1 MAAPWQPKGSI
12 LTEQWAHRF
21 FEQSTEPSVIL
32 GREGVLLEANPA
44 FGHLVGLSLTS
55 LRGMALQ
62 NFIPAEDAAVLF
74 AKLGSGS
81 PTSRTC
87 RWRQSDG
94 SWLPLSWRITA
105 ASASEP
111 LYCTVR
117 RAAEASP
124 APWPESDYL
133 PFGLYLVDIRTRRV
147 HYVNHRF
154 CQLWGI
160 TALEGAIHRGELTH
174 DEVTEHCLKAGDA
187 AEFLRLCAAP
197 DQGCVPGL
205 LEDEARLSDGRTLRR
220 LSTSSSVA
228 GDAMRYRLFAFEDV
242 TERKRTQEALHRS
255 EESFRRLIDRA
266 PEGIFVHT
274 QRRFIYANPTLLR
287 ALGYDDPAEL
297 MAKPIWSIVHPDD
310 LELVKD
316 RVHTAAVKGEL
327 APLREVRYLRRDGT
341 WYDAES
347 VGIPIEFDGHEAV
360 VVMAR
365 DITERKQAQSQL
377 LQNDRMVLAGTLAA
391 GVGHE
396 INNPLT
402 YVMAN
407 LASAL
412 ESVSRLGAELTWAGE
427 RGPSSVAWPATL
439 QDTEALLKE
448 AQEGAMRVRNIVRDL
463 KFISRQDEERRE
475 AVDVRQPLDFSINM
489 ATSQLRHR
497 ARLIKKY
504 ESVPRVHA
512 DGSRLGQVFLNLLVN
527 AAQAIPEGNA
537 EEHHIT
543 VWVRSG
549 PPGSVL
555 VDISDSGC
563 GMTPAV
569 LSRVFD
575 PFFTTKP
582 VGKGTGLGLSI
593 CHSLIRKLGGDIT
606 VRSEPGRG
614 TTFTVTLPTAP
625 DAVPP
630 RAAPAAPAPHAERR
644 GQVLVID
651 DEPAVGRS
659 LARIIGMK
667 HRVTVVNNGEDALA
681 VLTSGAPFDAVFC
694 DLMMP
699 GISGMDVY
707 ERVRERGDG
716 IAERFIFITGGSY
729 TTRARQFLERV
740 PNLQI
745 EKPFD
750 VESIHQGLG
759 QLLGTAGGSE

>member
-1 MAAPWQPKGSI
+1 MS
-12 LTEQWAHRF
+12 TEQWAHRF
-21 FEQSTEPSVIL
+21 FELSTEPLVVL
-32 GREGVLLEANPA
+32 GRDGVLLEANPA
-44 FGHLVGLSLTS
+44 FGHLVGLP
-55 LRGMALQ
+55 LRALRH
-62 NFIPAEDAAVLF
+62 IPLQEFVHADDVASLF
-74 AKLGSGS
+74 ANLGSSS
-81 PTSRTC
+81 PTTLTC
-87 RWRQSDG
+87 RWRQAAG
-94 SWLPLSWRITA
+94 SWKPLSWRI
-105 ASASEP
+105 SAPSEQEP
-111 LYCTVR
+111 LYCTVQAHEAPPERLAR
-117 RAAEASP
+117 RHGP
-124 APWPESDYL
+124 APWPMGDNL
-133 PFGLYLVDIRTRRV
+133 PFGLYLVEIRTGRIQ
-147 HYVNHRF
+147 YANHRF

-160 TALEGAIHRGELTH
+160 TALEARIERGEIMH
-174 DEVTEHCLKAGDA
+174 DEVLHHCRAAGDA
-187 AEFLRLCAAP
+187 AEFLRLP
-197 DQGCVPGL
+197 DTCVAEECPGL
-205 LEDEARLSDGRTLRR
+205 VEDEALMADGRTVRR
-220 LSTSSSVA
+220 LSTSSRVD
-228 GDAMRYRLFAFEDV
+228 GDATHYRLFAFEDV
-242 TERKRTQEALHRS
+242 TERKRTQEALRRS
-255 EESFRRLIDRA
+255 EESFRKLIDRA

-287 ALGYDDPAEL
+287 ALGYDDAAEL

-316 RVHTAAVKGEL
+316 RVHAAAVKGEQ
-327 APLREVRYLRRDGT
+327 APLREVRYLRRDGS

-347 VGIPIEFDGHEAV
+347 VGIPIEFDGHESV
-360 VVMAR
+360 VVMSR

-407 LASAL
+407 LASAMD
-412 ESVSRLGAELTWAGE
+412 SVSRLGTELTRAGE
-427 RGPSSVAWPATL
+427 HGPRTVPWPATL
-439 QDTEALLKE
+439 HDTESLLKE

-504 ESVPRVHA
+504 EPVPRVHA

-527 AAQAIPEGNA
+527 AAHAIPEGNA

-543 VWVRSG
+543 VWVRAG
-549 PPGSVL
+549 APGSVM
-555 VDISDSGC
+555 VDVSDSGC

-606 VRSEPGRG
+606 VRSEPGNG

-625 DAVPP
+625 DAVVPE
-630 RAAPAAPAPHAERR
+630 AAPSAPAPRVERR

-716 IAERFIFITGGSY
+716 VAQRFIFITGGSY

-750 VESIHQGLG
+750 VETIHQSLG
-759 QLLGTAGGSE
+759 QLLGLTRGNE

>member
-1 MAAPWQPKGSI
+1 MS
-12 LTEQWAHRF
+12 TEQWAHRF
-21 FEQSTEPSVIL
+21 FELSTEPFVIL
-32 GREGVLLEANPA
+32 GRDGVLLDANPA
-44 FGHLVGLSLTS
+44 FGHLVGLPRAS
-55 LRGMALQ
+55 LRHLPLQ
-62 NFIPAEDAAVLF
+62 QFVPAEDALSLLANP
-74 AKLGSGS
+74 GSEN
-81 PTSRTC
+81 PTPQTC
-87 RWRQSDG
+87 RWRQEDG
-94 SWLPLSWRITA
+94 SWRPLSWRITA
-105 ASASEP
+105 PSGHEP
-111 LYCTVR
+111 LYCTVHAVEAAAPQ
-117 RAAEASP
+117 RAP
-124 APWPESDYL
+124 APWPVGDHL
-133 PFGLYLVDIRTRRV
+133 PFGLYLVEPRTGQV
-147 HYVNHRF
+147 QYVNHRF

-160 TALEGAIHRGELTH
+160 TALEGAIRRGEVSH
-174 DEVTEHCLKAGDA
+174 DEVLQHCLAAGDA
-187 AEFLRLCAAP
+187 AEFMRLAPPSAP
-197 DQGCVPGL
+197 DSLPTLV
-205 LEDEARLSDGRTLRR
+205 EDEALLADGRTLRR
-220 LSTSSSVA
+220 LSTSSRVE
-228 GDAMRYRLFAFEDV
+228 GDATHYRLFAFEDV
-242 TERKRTQEALHRS
+242 TERKHTQEALRRS
-255 EESFRRLIDRA
+255 EESFRKLIDRA

-287 ALGYDDPAEL
+287 ALGYEDPEEL

-310 LELVKD
+310 LDLVRD

-360 VVMAR
+360 VVMSR

-407 LASAL
+407 LASAM
-412 ESVSRLGAELTWAGE
+412 ESVSRLGTELARAGE
-427 RGPSSVAWPATL
+427 AGPRIVPWSATL
-439 QDTEALLKE
+439 QDTEGLLKE

-497 ARLIKKY
+497 ARLVKKY
-504 ESVPRVHA
+504 EPVPRVLA

-527 AAQAIPEGNA
+527 AAHAIPEGHA

-543 VWVRSG
+543 VWVRPG
-549 PPGSVL
+549 PAGNVL
-555 VDISDSGC
+555 VDVSDSGC

-582 VGKGTGLGLSI
+582 VGTGTGLGLAI
-593 CHSLIRKLGGDIT
+593 CHSLIRKQGGDIT
-606 VRSEPGRG
+606 VRSEVGKG
-614 TTFTVTLPTAP
+614 TTFTVSLPTAP
-625 DAVPP
+625 DLAPAV
-630 RAAPAAPAPHAERR
+630 AAPAAPAAPPERR

-659 LARIIGMK
+659 LARIIGLR

-716 IAERFIFITGGSY
+716 MAERFIFITGGSY

-750 VESIHQGLG
+750 VESIHQSLG
-759 QLLGTAGGSE
+759 ELLGVARGSE

>member
-1 MAAPWQPKGSI
+1 M

-21 FEQSTEPSVIL
+21 FELSTEPFLIL
-32 GREGVLLEANPA
+32 GRDGVVLDANPA
-44 FGHLVGLSLTS
+44 FGHLVGLPLES
-55 LRGMALQ
+55 LRHIPLQ
-62 NFIPAEDAAVLF
+62 QFVPAEDIASLF
-74 AKLGSGS
+74 ANVGSGG
-81 PTSRTC
+81 PTTLTC
-87 RWRQSDG
+87 RWRQEAG
-94 SWLPLSWRITA
+94 SWRPLSWRI
-105 ASASEP
+105 SAPSEQEP
-111 LYCTVR
+111 LYCTVQALEAPAAAPPA
-117 RAAEASP
+117 RAP
-124 APWPESDYL
+124 APWPVGDHL
-133 PFGLYLVDIRTRRV
+133 PFGLYLVELRTGRV
-147 HYVNHRF
+147 QYANHRF

-160 TALEGAIHRGELTH
+160 TALEGAIQRGEVTH
-174 DEVTEHCLKAGDA
+174 DEVLRHCLRAAGEA
-187 AEFLRLCAAP
+187 AEFLRLDPASNL
-197 DQGCVPGL
+197 DLLPGL
-205 LEDEARLSDGRTLRR
+205 VEDEAPLSDGRTLRR
-220 LSTSSSVA
+220 LSTSSRVE
-228 GDAMRYRLFAFEDV
+228 GDDTHYRLFAFEDV
-242 TERKRTQEALHRS
+242 TERKRTQEALRRS

-287 ALGYDDPAEL
+287 ALGYEDEAEL

-316 RVHTAAVKGEL
+316 RVHSAAVKGEL

-360 VVMAR
+360 VVMSR

-407 LASAL
+407 LASAMD
-412 ESVSRLGAELTWAGE
+412 SVSRLGAELARAGE
-427 RGPSSVAWPATL
+427 AGPRVVPWSATL

-489 ATSQLRHR
+489 AASQLRHR

-504 ESVPRVHA
+504 EPVPRVYA

-543 VWVRSG
+543 VWVREG
-549 PPGSVL
+549 APGTVL
-555 VDISDSGC
+555 VDVSDSGC

-606 VRSEPGRG
+606 VRSEVGNG

-625 DAVPP
+625 DAVIT
-630 RAAPAAPAPHAERR
+630 PAAPPAPAPRTERR

-659 LARIIGMK
+659 LARIIGMR

-750 VESIHQGLG
+750 VESIHQSLG
-759 QLLGTAGGSE
+759 ELLGVSRGSE